1 MIAFLARLF
10 PMKSDPTRVSS
21 DWLRAQERQD
31 ERAGWREAPQVDW
44 SLRHWTGRRRQ
55 PKAEAQNGRYL

>member
-10 PMKSDPTRVSS
+10 PLKSDPNRVSS

-44 SLRHWTGRRRQ
+44 TVHRWGNQGRSDDAA
-55 PKAEAQNGRYL
+55 KS